1 MDPRSASVTD
11 SVFPRHRINA
21 RSISLTNPNLK
32 FAPQSSKNSNSQGSS
47 KAHSIFA
54 LDPNPKLW
62 PTIHDAEDMDDYL
75 HQSYSIKDADKR
87 GGIASKGF
95 PTRALLNV
103 GLLGLMTLSLV
114 MLFLGYP
121 VMSYIYKSYVT
132 QPAVGSN
139 PGGINGTGQVAMLT
153 SMRNGLIDLETPKS
167 EYTRLSQDGTT
178 ELQLVFSDEFNEDGR
193 SFYPEDDP

>member
-1 MDPRSASVTD
+1 
-11 SVFPRHRINA
+11 
-21 RSISLTNPNLK
+21 
-32 FAPQSSKNSNSQGSS
+32 
-47 KAHSIFA
+47 
-54 LDPNPKLW
+54 
-62 PTIHDAEDMDDYL
+62 
-75 HQSYSIKDADKR
+75 
-87 GGIASKGF
+87 
-95 PTRALLNV
+95 
-103 GLLGLMTLSLV
+103 

-193 SFYPEDDP
+193 SFYPEDDPWVEVKKTEESFQRQSDVLWEKGEEKWTLNPLSLVFSLYF